1 MKTDLSSLKK
11 ELSRLTD
18 IRYLKKELSR
28 IAGDVR
34 KEVRKFDVH
43 VHLTPQAK
51 ERLEHLEARF
61 NEVLKALRDL
71 QKQVDSNLDRF
82 VTMVRKKTNTSR
94 AARGSKKSTGR
105 KKTVRKTSTKTSRK

>member
-1 MKTDLSSLKK
+1 MKTDLNSLKK

-51 ERLEHLEARF
+51 ERLENLETRF
-61 NEVLKALRDL
+61 NEVLKALKDL

-82 VTMVRKKTNTSR
+82 VTMVRKKTASKR
-94 AARGSKKSTGR
+94 AARGGKKSTTR